1 MTPLLERALDEI
13 SKLAPPDQDAIAS
26 LILAELEDERR
37 WDEAFARSQTQL
49 ERLAAQVHEDIRA
62 GRIKDIAVEEL

>member
-26 LILAELEDERR
+26 LILAEIEDERR
-37 WDEAFARSQTQL
+37 WDEAFAGSQKQL
-49 ERLAAQVHEDIRA
+49 ERLAAQVREDIRA
-62 GRIKDIAVEEL
+62 GRIKDVAVEEL